1 MFILKLAHKN
11 LNSVAKITSNF
22 IKKGKIVVCPT
33 DTVYGFLCDAADKK
47 AVEKIFR
54 IKNRARTNPT
64 PVFVENI
71 EAAKEISEINKSQE
85 RFLRKKW
92 PGKLTAVLSRKGRKI
107 LYGVD
112 KKTIGIRVPKY
123 KLLNL
128 LLKTLKFPLAETSVN
143 IFGQPSLN
151 DVKKIILQFEKERQK
166 PDLII
171 DAGRLKSK
179 KPSMVVDL
187 TGGKYTILRK
197 G

>member
-1 MFILKLAHKN
+1 MFILKLTHKN
-11 LNSVAKITSNF
+11 LNSVAKIASSF
-22 IKKGKIVVCPT
+22 IRKGKIVVCPT
-33 DTVYGFLCDAADKK
+33 DTVYGFLCDATNKK
-47 AVEKIFR
+47 AVEEIFR
-54 IKNRARTNPT
+54 IKNREKVNPI

-71 EAAKEISEINKSQE
+71 KVVKEISKINKNQE
-85 RFLRKKW
+85 QFLRKKW
-92 PGKLTAVLSRKGRKI
+92 PGKLTVVLKRKGKKR

-112 KKTIGIRVPKY
+112 RKTIGIRIPKY
-123 KLLNL
+123 ELLNL

-143 IFGQPSLN
+143 ISGQPSLN
-151 DVKKIILQFEKERQK
+151 DVRKIILQLEKERQK

-187 TGGKYTILRK
+187 TGEKYTILRK